1 MNQLSG
7 MNWTDI
13 AILAV
18 IGMSCLYGLWRG
30 LVREVFSLVTWVAAL
45 IVARLYSSTLAPLL
59 NGVFE
64 GETTRYVAA
73 FTLLFIATIIVGSL
87 LTHVLS
93 KLLTL
98 AGLKFTDRLL
108 GAVFGVARGGII
120 VMLLIFVLSGFFAN
134 TVAWQESRLIPY
146 GILMIERSRMFIDE
160 LSVFDENANAN
171 VQLLDRALDSDA
183 VQ

>member
-1 MNQLSG
+1 VNQLSG
-7 MNWTDI
+7 INWTDI
-13 AILAV
+13 VILAV

-30 LVREVFSLVTWVAAL
+30 LIREVFSLVTWVAAL
-45 IVARLYSSTLAPLL
+45 IVARLYSSALAPLL
-59 NGVFE
+59 SGVFE

-108 GAVFGVARGGII
+108 GGVFGVARGGII
-120 VMLLIFVLSGFFAN
+120 VMLLIFVLSGLFAN

-146 GILMIERSRMFIDE
+146 GVMGIERSRLFIDDLE
-160 LSVFDENANAN
+160 LFSENANNN
-171 VQLLDRALDSDA
+171 VQLFDRAANSDA

>member
-1 MNQLSG
+1 VNQISG

-13 AILAV
+13 AIIAV
-18 IGMSCLYGLWRG
+18 IGLSCLFGLWRG
-30 LVREVFSLVTWVAAL
+30 LIREVFSLVTWVAAL
-45 IVARLYSSTLAPLL
+45 IIARLYSSTLAPLL

-73 FTLLFIATIIVGSL
+73 FTLLFIATIIVGAL
-87 LTHVLS
+87 VTHALS
-93 KLLTL
+93 KILTL

-108 GAVFGVARGGII
+108 GGVFGAARGGII
-120 VMLLIFVLSGFFAN
+120 VMLLIFVFSGLFAT

-146 GILMIERSRMFIDE
+146 GVLMIERSRIMINE
-160 LSVFDENANAN
+160 LPILDENSNAN
-171 VQLLDRALDSDA
+171 VQFLDGTANADA